1 MASFMALKDEYEI
14 SFVSDRE
21 SLAHQDVLRQN
32 GAEIIR
38 VRPRS
43 KAPFGYY
50 RDLRS
55 VLRDTSFDVL
65 WCHQSVLN
73 TLAPV
78 TFARRARVPVRIVHS
93 HATKNL
99 GTRVAALLHP
109 VNKRR
114 VASAANRHFACSAEA
129 ARWMFGDLPAVIIPN
144 AFNTAA
150 FSFDPH
156 VRSALRSELDIPDQ
170 TLVIAHV
177 ARFGE
182 EKNHPLTIEITRAAR
197 DQGMQVRTLL
207 IGDGEARGHLEE
219 LVRSARLEAHVQL
232 LGLRSDVPALLQA
245 SDVLVLPSLHEGLP
259 YSVLEAQAA
268 SLPAVVSDRVP
279 TEVDVTHQ
287 VSFVP
292 VTASAEVW
300 LREIVKQAARKRVAH
315 QLPLGGTAYDS
326 RGLAVM
332 LRSAIDQDENR
343 ETDDYGE

>member
-1 MASFMALKDEYEI
+1 MSGKPRMLITGMTHNPGGKESFIMASFMALKDEYEI

-177 ARFGE
+177 ARFGRR
-182 EKNHPLTIEITRAAR
+182 KPPANDRDCPRGAGPRDASPDPSHWRRGSPWPPRGVSSFRAP
-197 DQGMQVRTLL
+197 GGTCPTL
-207 IGDGEARGHLEE
+207 G
-219 LVRSARLEAHVQL
+219 
-232 LGLRSDVPALLQA
+232 PAL
-245 SDVLVLPSLHEGLP
+245 
-259 YSVLEAQAA
+259 
-268 SLPAVVSDRVP
+268 
-279 TEVDVTHQ
+279 
-287 VSFVP
+287 
-292 VTASAEVW
+292 
-300 LREIVKQAARKRVAH
+300 
-315 QLPLGGTAYDS
+315 
-326 RGLAVM
+326 
-332 LRSAIDQDENR
+332 
-343 ETDDYGE
+343 